1 MRLTRRK
8 RTLALLAAVLCLLTS
23 VAQAAGSIDLTRKPT
38 LTLTYRDG
46 KTALSGAK
54 FSIYRVAD
62 ADETGELTVRSEFDE
77 FDLDIRG
84 KNDRRWREMAQ
95 TLESYVLRRELTPA
109 DSGKTDKTGML
120 TFPTQGKAL
129 AAGLYLVIGE
139 RHTQGGNDYD
149 AEPFFVLLPT
159 QDLENNEWVYD
170 VSANVKFG
178 KTPVPD
184 DGDTVTRKVLK
195 VWDDDGA
202 EDSRPQ
208 EITVELLRNGKVYD
222 TVKLSEKNNWRY
234 TWLDLDADTR
244 WSVTEKTVSGY
255 TVSITR
261 EGITFV
267 VTNTKK
273 PERTDTPDTPVK
285 PSNPSKPSSPAK
297 PTLPQTGAVWW
308 HVEALTLSGLVFL
321 ILGALD
327 RKTEA

>member
-8 RTLALLAAVLCLLTS
+8 RALALLAAVLCLLTS

-120 TFPTQGKAL
+120 TFPMQGKTL

-308 HVEALTLSGLVFL
+308 HVEALALSGLVFL

>member
-1 MRLTRRK
+1 MTRRK
-8 RTLALLAAVLCLLTS
+8 RTLALLATVLCLLTS

-62 ADETGELTVRSEFDE
+62 ADETGELTVRSEFVE

-95 TLESYVLRRELTPA
+95 TLESYVLRREFTPT

-120 TFPTQGKAL
+120 TFPTQGKTL

-149 AEPFFVLLPT
+149 AEPFFALLPT

-202 EDSRPQ
+202 ESSRPQ

-234 TWLDLDADTR
+234 TWLDLDADAR

-273 PERTDTPDTPVK
+273 PDRTDTPDTPVK

-308 HVEALTLSGLVFL
+308 HVEALALSGLVFL

>member
-1 MRLTRRK
+1 MTRRK

-120 TFPTQGKAL
+120 TFPTQGKTF

-149 AEPFFVLLPT
+149 TEPFFVLLPT

-202 EDSRPQ
+202 EDSRPR

-234 TWLDLDADTR
+234 TWLDLDADAR

-273 PERTDTPDTPVK
+273 PDRTDTPDTPVK
-285 PSNPSKPSSPAK
+285 LSNPSKPSSPAK

-308 HVEALTLSGLVFL
+308 HVEALALSGLVFL

>member
-1 MRLTRRK
+1 MTRRK
-8 RTLALLAAVLCLLTS
+8 RTLVLLAAVLCLLTS

-38 LTLTYRDG
+38 LTLTCRDG

-95 TLESYVLRRELTPA
+95 TLESYVLRRGLTPA

-120 TFPTQGKAL
+120 TFPTQGKTL

-234 TWLDLDADTR
+234 TWLDLDADAR

-273 PERTDTPDTPVK
+273 PDRTDTPDTPVK

-297 PTLPQTGAVWW
+297 PTLP
-308 HVEALTLSGLVFL
+308 
-321 ILGALD
+321 
-327 RKTEA
+327 

>member
-1 MRLTRRK
+1 MTRRK
-8 RTLALLAAVLCLLTS
+8 RTLVLLAAVLCLLTS

-62 ADETGELTVRSEFDE
+62 ADETGELTVRFEFDE

-120 TFPTQGKAL
+120 TFPTQGKTL
-129 AAGLYLVIGE
+129 ATGLYLVIGE

-234 TWLDLDADTR
+234 TWLDLDADAR

-273 PERTDTPDTPVK
+273 PDRTDAPDTPVK

-308 HVEALTLSGLVFL
+308 HVEALALSGLVFL

>member
-1 MRLTRRK
+1 MTRRK
-8 RTLALLAAVLCLLTS
+8 RTLVLLAAVLCLLTS

-62 ADETGELTVRSEFDE
+62 ADETGKQTVRSEFDE

-120 TFPTQGKAL
+120 TFPTQGKTL

-139 RHTQGGNDYD
+139 RHTQGGNGYD

-170 VSANVKFG
+170 VSANVKFS

-208 EITVELLRNGKVYD
+208 EITVELHRNGKEYD

-234 TWLDLDADTR
+234 TWLDLDADAR

-273 PERTDTPDTPVK
+273 PDRTDTPDTPVK

-308 HVEALTLSGLVFL
+308 HVEALALSGLVFL

>member
-1 MRLTRRK
+1 MTRRK

-120 TFPTQGKAL
+120 TFPTQGKTL

-234 TWLDLDADTR
+234 TWLDLDADAR

-273 PERTDTPDTPVK
+273 PDRTDTPDTPVK
-285 PSNPSKPSSPAK
+285 PSNPSSPAK

-308 HVEALTLSGLVFL
+308 HVEALALSGLVFL

>member
-1 MRLTRRK
+1 MTRRK
-8 RTLALLAAVLCLLTS
+8 RTLALLATVLCLLTS

-95 TLESYVLRRELTPA
+95 TLESYVLRREFTPT

-120 TFPTQGKAL
+120 TFPTQGKTL

-149 AEPFFVLLPT
+149 AEPFFALLPT

-202 EDSRPQ
+202 GDSRPQ

-234 TWLDLDADTR
+234 TWLDLDADAR

-261 EGITFV
+261 EGITYV

-273 PERTDTPDTPVK
+273 PDRTDTPDTPVK

-308 HVEALTLSGLVFL
+308 HVEALALSGLVFL

>member
-1 MRLTRRK
+1 MTRRK
-8 RTLALLAAVLCLLTS
+8 RTLALLATVLCLLTS

-120 TFPTQGKAL
+120 TFPTQRKTL
-129 AAGLYLVIGE
+129 PAGLYLVIGE

-149 AEPFFVLLPT
+149 AEPFFALLPT

-202 EDSRPQ
+202 GDSRPQ

-234 TWLDLDADTR
+234 TWLDLDADAR

-273 PERTDTPDTPVK
+273 PDRTDTPDTPVK

-308 HVEALTLSGLVFL
+308 HVEALALSGLVFL

>member
-1 MRLTRRK
+1 MTRRK
-8 RTLALLAAVLCLLTS
+8 RTLVLLAAVLCLLTS
-23 VAQAAGSIDLTRKPT
+23 VAQAAGSIDLTRKPP
-38 LTLTYRDG
+38 LTLTCRDG

-120 TFPTQGKAL
+120 TFPTQGKTL

-234 TWLDLDADTR
+234 TWLDLDADAR

-273 PERTDTPDTPVK
+273 PDRTDTPDTPVK

-308 HVEALTLSGLVFL
+308 HVEALALSGLVFL

>member
-1 MRLTRRK
+1 MTRRK
-8 RTLALLAAVLCLLTS
+8 RTLALLATVLCLLTS

-95 TLESYVLRRELTPA
+95 TLESYVLRREFTPT

-120 TFPTQGKAL
+120 TFPTQGKTL

-149 AEPFFVLLPT
+149 AEPFFALLPT

-202 EDSRPQ
+202 GDSRPQ

-234 TWLDLDADTR
+234 TWLDLDADAR

-273 PERTDTPDTPVK
+273 PDRTDTPDTPVK

-308 HVEALTLSGLVFL
+308 HVEALALSGL
-321 ILGALD
+321 LGALD

>member
-1 MRLTRRK
+1 MTRRK
-8 RTLALLAAVLCLLTS
+8 RTFALLAAVLCLLTS

-62 ADETGELTVRSEFDE
+62 ADETGEQTVRSEFDE

-120 TFPTQGKAL
+120 TFPTQGKTL

-139 RHTQGGNDYD
+139 RHTQDGNDYD

-234 TWLDLDADTR
+234 TWLDLDADAR

-273 PERTDTPDTPVK
+273 SDRTDTPDTPVK

-308 HVEALTLSGLVFL
+308 HVEALALSGLVFL

>member
-1 MRLTRRK
+1 MTRRK

-95 TLESYVLRRELTPA
+95 TLESYVLRREFTPT

-120 TFPTQGKAL
+120 TFPTQGKTL

-149 AEPFFVLLPT
+149 AEPFFALLPT

-170 VSANVKFG
+170 VSPNVKFG

-202 EDSRPQ
+202 GDSRPQ

-234 TWLDLDADTR
+234 TWLDLDADAR

-273 PERTDTPDTPVK
+273 PDRTDTPDTPVK

-308 HVEALTLSGLVFL
+308 HVEALALSGLVFL

>member
-1 MRLTRRK
+1 MTRRK
-8 RTLALLAAVLCLLTS
+8 RTLVLLAAVLCLLTS
-23 VAQAAGSIDLTRKPT
+23 VAQAAGSIDLSRKPT

-54 FSIYRVAD
+54 FSICRVAD

-120 TFPTQGKAL
+120 TFPTQGKTL

-139 RHTQGGNDYD
+139 RHTQDGNDYD

-234 TWLDLDADTR
+234 TWLDLDADAR

-273 PERTDTPDTPVK
+273 PDRTDTPDTPVK

-308 HVEALTLSGLVFL
+308 HVEALALSGLVFL

>member
-1 MRLTRRK
+1 MTRRK
-8 RTLALLAAVLCLLTS
+8 RTLVLLAAVLCLLTS

-54 FSIYRVAD
+54 FSICRVAD
-62 ADETGELTVRSEFDE
+62 ADVTVRSEFDE

-120 TFPTQGKAL
+120 TFPTQGKTL

-139 RHTQGGNDYD
+139 RHTQDGNDYD

-234 TWLDLDADTR
+234 TWLDLDADAR

-273 PERTDTPDTPVK
+273 PDRTDTPDTPVK

-308 HVEALTLSGLVFL
+308 HVEALALSGLVFL

>member
-1 MRLTRRK
+1 MTRRK

-120 TFPTQGKAL
+120 TFPTQGKTL
-129 AAGLYLVIGE
+129 VAGLYLVIGE

-234 TWLDLDADTR
+234 TWLDLDADAR

-273 PERTDTPDTPVK
+273 PDRTDTPDTPVK
-285 PSNPSKPSSPAK
+285 PSTPSSPAK

-308 HVEALTLSGLVFL
+308 HVEALALSGLVFL

>member
-1 MRLTRRK
+1 MTRRK

-95 TLESYVLRRELTPA
+95 TLESYMLRRELTPA

-120 TFPTQGKAL
+120 AFPTQGKTL

-195 VWDDDGA
+195 VWDDGA

-234 TWLDLDADTR
+234 TWLDLDADAR

-273 PERTDTPDTPVK
+273 PDRTDTPDTPVK

-308 HVEALTLSGLVFL
+308 HVEALALSGLVFL

>member
-1 MRLTRRK
+1 MTRRK

-38 LTLTYRDG
+38 LMLTYRDG

-95 TLESYVLRRELTPA
+95 TLESYVLRREVTPA

-120 TFPTQGKAL
+120 TFPTQVKTL

-234 TWLDLDADTR
+234 TWLDLDADAR

-285 PSNPSKPSSPAK
+285 PSNPSKPSSPTK

-308 HVEALTLSGLVFL
+308 HVEALALSGLVFL

>member
-1 MRLTRRK
+1 MTRRK
-8 RTLALLAAVLCLLTS
+8 RTLALLATVLCLLTS

-95 TLESYVLRRELTPA
+95 TLESYVLRREFTPT

-120 TFPTQGKAL
+120 TFPTQGKTL

-149 AEPFFVLLPT
+149 AEPFFALLPT

-222 TVKLSEKNNWRY
+222 TVKLSEKNNWRD
-234 TWLDLDADTR
+234 TWLDLDADAR

-273 PERTDTPDTPVK
+273 PDRTDTPDTPVK

-308 HVEALTLSGLVFL
+308 HVEALALSGLVFL

>member
-8 RTLALLAAVLCLLTS
+8 RALALLAAVLCLLTS

-120 TFPTQGKAL
+120 TFPTQGKTL

-234 TWLDLDADTR
+234 TWLDLDAYTR

-308 HVEALTLSGLVFL
+308 HVEALALSGLVFL

>member
-1 MRLTRRK
+1 MTRRK

-95 TLESYVLRRELTPA
+95 TLESYVLRREFTPT

-120 TFPTQGKAL
+120 TFPTQGKTL

-139 RHTQGGNDYD
+139 RHKQGGNDYD

-170 VSANVKFG
+170 VSPNVKFG

-234 TWLDLDADTR
+234 TWLDLDADAR

-273 PERTDTPDTPVK
+273 PDRTDTPDTPVK

-308 HVEALTLSGLVFL
+308 HVEALALSGLVFL

>member
-1 MRLTRRK
+1 MTRRK

-77 FDLDIRG
+77 VDLDIRG

-120 TFPTQGKAL
+120 TFPTQGKTL

-139 RHTQGGNDYD
+139 RHTQDGNDYD

-234 TWLDLDADTR
+234 TWLDLDADAR

-273 PERTDTPDTPVK
+273 PDRTDTPDTPVK

-308 HVEALTLSGLVFL
+308 HVEALALSSLVFL

>member
-1 MRLTRRK
+1 MTRRK

-120 TFPTQGKAL
+120 TFPTQGKTL

-170 VSANVKFG
+170 VSANLKFS

-202 EDSRPQ
+202 ENSCPQ

-234 TWLDLDADTR
+234 TWLDLDADAR

-273 PERTDTPDTPVK
+273 PDRTDTPDTPVK

-308 HVEALTLSGLVFL
+308 HVEALALSGLVFL

>member
-1 MRLTRRK
+1 MIRRK

-46 KTALSGAK
+46 KPALSGAK

-95 TLESYVLRRELTPA
+95 TLESYVLRRGLTPA

-120 TFPTQGKAL
+120 TFPTQGKTL

-234 TWLDLDADTR
+234 TWLDLDADAR

-273 PERTDTPDTPVK
+273 PDRTDTPDTPVK

-308 HVEALTLSGLVFL
+308 HVEALALSGLVFL

>member
-1 MRLTRRK
+1 MTRRK

-38 LTLTYRDG
+38 LTLTCRDG

-84 KNDRRWREMAQ
+84 KNDRRWRKMAQ

-120 TFPTQGKAL
+120 TFPTQGKTL

-170 VSANVKFG
+170 VSADVKFG

-234 TWLDLDADTR
+234 TWLDLDADAR

-273 PERTDTPDTPVK
+273 PDRTATPETPVK

-308 HVEALTLSGLVFL
+308 HVEALALSGLVFL

>member
-1 MRLTRRK
+1 MTRRK

-95 TLESYVLRRELTPA
+95 TLESYVLRRELTPT

-120 TFPTQGKAL
+120 TFPTQGKTL

-202 EDSRPQ
+202 KDSRPL

-234 TWLDLDADTR
+234 TWLDLDADAR

-273 PERTDTPDTPVK
+273 PDRTDTPDTPVK
-285 PSNPSKPSSPAK
+285 PSNPAKPSSPAK

-308 HVEALTLSGLVFL
+308 HVEALALSGLVFL

>member
-1 MRLTRRK
+1 
-8 RTLALLAAVLCLLTS
+8 
-23 VAQAAGSIDLTRKPT
+23 
-38 LTLTYRDG
+38 
-46 KTALSGAK
+46 
-54 FSIYRVAD
+54 
-62 ADETGELTVRSEFDE
+62 
-77 FDLDIRG
+77 
-84 KNDRRWREMAQ
+84 MAQ

-120 TFPTQGKAL
+120 TFPTQGKTL

-139 RHTQGGNDYD
+139 RHTQGGNGYD

-170 VSANVKFG
+170 VSANVKFS

-202 EDSRPQ
+202 ENSCPQ

-234 TWLDLDADTR
+234 TWLDLDADAR

-261 EGITFV
+261 ESITFV

-273 PERTDTPDTPVK
+273 PDRTDTPDTPVK

-308 HVEALTLSGLVFL
+308 HVEALALSGLVFL

>member
-1 MRLTRRK
+1 MTRRK

-95 TLESYVLRRELTPA
+95 TLESYVLRREFTPT

-120 TFPTQGKAL
+120 TFPTQGKTL

-149 AEPFFVLLPT
+149 AEPFFALLPT

-178 KTPVPD
+178 KTPVPY

-202 EDSRPQ
+202 GDSRPQ

-234 TWLDLDADTR
+234 TWLDLDADAR

-273 PERTDTPDTPVK
+273 PDRTDTPDTPVK

-308 HVEALTLSGLVFL
+308 HVEALALSGLVFL

>member
-1 MRLTRRK
+1 MTRRK
-8 RTLALLAAVLCLLTS
+8 RTLALLATVLCLLTS

-62 ADETGELTVRSEFDE
+62 ADETGELTIRSEFDE

-120 TFPTQGKAL
+120 TFPTQGKTL

-149 AEPFFVLLPT
+149 AEPFFALLPT

-202 EDSRPQ
+202 GDSRPQ

-234 TWLDLDADTR
+234 TWLDLDADAR

-273 PERTDTPDTPVK
+273 PDRTDAPDTPVK

-308 HVEALTLSGLVFL
+308 HVEALALSGLVFL

>member
-1 MRLTRRK
+1 MTRRK
-8 RTLALLAAVLCLLTS
+8 RTLALLATVLCLLTS

-95 TLESYVLRRELTPA
+95 TLESYVLRREFTPT

-120 TFPTQGKAL
+120 TVPTQGKTL

-149 AEPFFVLLPT
+149 AEPFFALLPT

-202 EDSRPQ
+202 GDSRPQ

-234 TWLDLDADTR
+234 TWLDLDADAR

-273 PERTDTPDTPVK
+273 PDRTDTPDTPVK

-308 HVEALTLSGLVFL
+308 HVEALALSGLVFL

>member
-1 MRLTRRK
+1 MTRRK

-46 KTALSGAK
+46 KTVLSGAK

-62 ADETGELTVRSEFDE
+62 ADEMGELTVRSEFDE

-120 TFPTQGKAL
+120 TFPTQGKTL

-234 TWLDLDADTR
+234 TWLDLDADAR

-273 PERTDTPDTPVK
+273 PDRTDTPDTPVK
-285 PSNPSKPSSPAK
+285 PSNPSSPAK

-308 HVEALTLSGLVFL
+308 HVEALALSGLVFL

>member
-1 MRLTRRK
+1 MTRRK

-120 TFPTQGKAL
+120 TFPTQGKTL

-170 VSANVKFG
+170 VSANVKFS

-202 EDSRPQ
+202 ENSCPQ
-208 EITVELLRNGKVYD
+208 EITVELLRNGKAERKKQLALHLVGSRRGCALVGHGENRLRLHGQHHARGHHLRCDQY
-222 TVKLSEKNNWRY
+222 EKAGPDRHAGY
-234 TWLDLDADTR
+234 AGKALQSLKALEPREADASADGRGVVARGGAGAIWLG
-244 WSVTEKTVSGY
+244 VSDSRRAG
-255 TVSITR
+255 
-261 EGITFV
+261 
-267 VTNTKK
+267 
-273 PERTDTPDTPVK
+273 
-285 PSNPSKPSSPAK
+285 
-297 PTLPQTGAVWW
+297 
-308 HVEALTLSGLVFL
+308 
-321 ILGALD
+321 
-327 RKTEA
+327 

>member
-1 MRLTRRK
+1 MTRRK
-8 RTLALLAAVLCLLTS
+8 RTLALLATVLCLLTS

-38 LTLTYRDG
+38 LTLTCRDG

-95 TLESYVLRRELTPA
+95 TLESYVLRREFTPT

-120 TFPTQGKAL
+120 TFPTQGKTL

-149 AEPFFVLLPT
+149 AEPFFALLPT

-202 EDSRPQ
+202 GDSRPQ

-234 TWLDLDADTR
+234 TWLDLDADAR

-273 PERTDTPDTPVK
+273 PDRTDTPDTPVK

-308 HVEALTLSGLVFL
+308 HVEALALSGLVFL

>member
-38 LTLTYRDG
+38 LMLTYRDG

-120 TFPTQGKAL
+120 TFPTQGKTL

-234 TWLDLDADTR
+234 TWLDLDADAR

-273 PERTDTPDTPVK
+273 PDRTDTPDTPVK
-285 PSNPSKPSSPAK
+285 PSNPSKPSSPTK

-308 HVEALTLSGLVFL
+308 HVEALALSGLVFL

>member
-1 MRLTRRK
+1 MTRRK
-8 RTLALLAAVLCLLTS
+8 RTLVLLAAVLCLLTS

-120 TFPTQGKAL
+120 TFPTQGKTL

-222 TVKLSEKNNWRY
+222 TVKLSEKNYGRY
-234 TWLDLDADTR
+234 TWLDLDADAR

-273 PERTDTPDTPVK
+273 PDRTDTPDTPVK

-308 HVEALTLSGLVFL
+308 HVEALALSGLVFL

>member
-1 MRLTRRK
+1 MI
-8 RTLALLAAVLCLLTS
+8 CLL
-23 VAQAAGSIDLTRKPT
+23 
-38 LTLTYRDG
+38 
-46 KTALSGAK
+46 
-54 FSIYRVAD
+54 
-62 ADETGELTVRSEFDE
+62 
-77 FDLDIRG
+77 
-84 KNDRRWREMAQ
+84 
-95 TLESYVLRRELTPA
+95 
-109 DSGKTDKTGML
+109 
-120 TFPTQGKAL
+120 
-129 AAGLYLVIGE
+129 
-139 RHTQGGNDYD
+139 
-149 AEPFFVLLPT
+149 FFVLLPT

-234 TWLDLDADTR
+234 TWLDLDADAR

-273 PERTDTPDTPVK
+273 PDRTDTPDTPVK

-308 HVEALTLSGLVFL
+308 HVEALALSGLVFL

>member
-1 MRLTRRK
+1 MTRRK
-8 RTLALLAAVLCLLTS
+8 RTLVLLAAVLCLLTS
-23 VAQAAGSIDLTRKPT
+23 VAQAAGSIDLSRKPT

-46 KTALSGAK
+46 KTALFGAK

-120 TFPTQGKAL
+120 TFPTQGKTL

-139 RHTQGGNDYD
+139 RHTQDGNDYD

-234 TWLDLDADTR
+234 TWLDLDADAR

-273 PERTDTPDTPVK
+273 PDRTDTPDTPVK

-308 HVEALTLSGLVFL
+308 HVEALALSGLVFL